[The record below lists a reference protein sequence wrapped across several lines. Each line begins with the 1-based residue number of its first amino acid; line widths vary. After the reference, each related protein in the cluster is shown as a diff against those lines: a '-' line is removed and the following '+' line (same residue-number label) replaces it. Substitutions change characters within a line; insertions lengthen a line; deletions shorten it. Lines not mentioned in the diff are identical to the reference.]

1 MVIEW
6 TLIVNTEENPL
17 ERLQDFAE
25 DSQEP
30 MIGNF
35 KYWIFFM
42 NTIVVLVNG
51 MITEIFI

>member
-6 TLIVNTEENPL
+6 TLTVNTEENPL